1 MDNLGEILTTKKR
14 EQTANRII
22 DALLDSHGLLSM
34 AAPKAGVS
42 YRTINRYAHDFP
54 AIQTAIQQAKESML
68 DFAESKLF
76 QKIKEGD
83 STAILFYLKTQGKAR
98 GYIERSEVT
107 GANGGP
113 VQVENVREKLA
124 TRITRIVEAK
134 TANDSSEGA

>member
-1 MDNLGEILTTKKR
+1 
-14 EQTANRII
+14 
-22 DALLDSHGLLSM
+22 
-34 AAPKAGVS
+34 
-42 YRTINRYAHDFP
+42 
-54 AIQTAIQQAKESML
+54 ML